1 MRELFFKAGAIST
14 RQMPQDL
21 LMNTAGDP
29 GRRCYPLAL
38 LTASALAQGDAAERA
53 LIGRVANAGK
63 TPADA
68 RARLHRAAANFSSRE
83 RLLKPGVPS

>member
-1 MRELFFKAGAIST
+1 MLLALGTGAIST

-38 LTASALAQGDAAERA
+38 LTASALAQGGAEAAQPKA
-53 LIGRVANAGK
+53 LPMAEEDDV
-63 TPADA
+63 T
-68 RARLHRAAANFSSRE
+68 E
-83 RLLKPGVPS
+83 